1 MDWDN
6 LRIFLALANEGSV
19 RSAGAVLGIS
29 HSTVARR
36 IDAFEDQL
44 GVRLFD
50 RTPGGYAPTAAGE
63 EMLGA
68 AARIEED
75 VNTLERKILGQDT
88 RLAGEIRIT
97 LPDAIVSELLM
108 PDLATFTR
116 NYPDIDLEIILSYRQ
131 LDLSRREADIAIR
144 FLPTETQPP
153 EHLVGRRLV
162 VSRSTAYAEK
172 GYLATVDISTDPT
185 EARWLGWDD
194 RVRSPKWVRDSDQPH
209 LPARGR
215 FYDTQLQLQA
225 AKQGLGLAMLPC
237 FVGDREAD
245 LVRVPPGNLQS
256 YRDVWILS
264 HPDLRETARLRVFR
278 EFIIKAI
285 LKHRSLIE
293 GGCPRTTT

>member
-6 LRIFLALANEGSV
+6 LRIFLALANKGSV
-19 RSAGAVLGIS
+19 RAAGAALGIS

-36 IDAFEDQL
+36 IEAFEDQL

-50 RTPGGYAPTAAGE
+50 RTPSGYALTAAGE
-63 EMLGA
+63 EMLSV
-68 AARIEED
+68 AARMDED
-75 VNTLERKILGQDT
+75 VSRLERRILGQDT
-88 RLAGEIRIT
+88 RLAGEIRVT

-108 PDLATFTR
+108 SDLADFTR
-116 NYPDIDLEIILSYRQ
+116 DYPDIDLEIILSYRL

-144 FLPTETQPP
+144 FLPPDTQPP

-162 VSRSTAYAEK
+162 VSRSTAYAARS
-172 GYLATVDISTDPT
+172 YLDVVDISAEPA

-194 RVRSPKWVRDSDQPH
+194 RIRSPKWVRDSDQPH

-215 FYDTQLQLQA
+215 LYDTQLQLQA
-225 AKQGLGLAMLPC
+225 TKQGLGLAMLPC
-237 FVGDREAD
+237 FVGDQEED
-245 LVRVPPGNLQS
+245 LVRVPPGKLLS

-285 LKHRSLIE
+285 LRYRILFE
-293 GGCPRTTT
+293 GGRPQTVA

>member
-19 RSAGAVLGIS
+19 RAAGAVLGIS

-44 GVRLFD
+44 GVRLLD

-63 EMLGA
+63 EMLA
-68 AARIEED
+68 SAMRIEED
-75 VNTLERKILGQDT
+75 VSTLERRILGQDT
-88 RLAGEIRIT
+88 RLAGEIRVT
-97 LPDAIVSELLM
+97 LPDAIVSDLLM

-116 NYPDIDLEIILSYRQ
+116 DYPDIDLEIILSYRQ

-144 FLPTETQPP
+144 FLPPDTQPP

-162 VSRSTAYAEK
+162 VSRSSAYAERS
-172 GYLATVDISTDPT
+172 YLATHDISAEQT

-194 RVRSPKWVRDSDQPH
+194 RIRSPKWVRDSDQPH

-215 FYDTQLQLQA
+215 LYDTQLQLQA

-237 FVGDREAD
+237 FVGDRDED
-245 LVRVPPGNLQS
+245 LVRVPPGNPQS

-285 LKHRSLIE
+285 LKHRTLIE
-293 GGCPRTTT
+293 GGHPRPTP